1 MTEHYYPM
9 LLKEEQLLL
18 DGLLFC
24 RWFFAGGDTC
34 QEFTWGG
41 CGGNANNFLTR
52 QHCLAR
58 CNPQESEKE
67 EDIIGKNRWLHLVEV
82 TNIKPFK

>member
-1 MTEHYYPM
+1 MAELNYPM

-18 DGLLFC
+18 DDPTYVQGDCLLFC

-58 CNPQESEKE
+58 CSPQESEKE
-67 EDIIGKNRWLHLVEV
+67 EDIIGKNC
-82 TNIKPFK
+82 